1 MIEGVKI
8 VPLRRIADERGTI
21 MHGVRRDTQ
30 LNEFG
35 EVYFKKLYFGVV
47 NGWHVHEQLILNYI
61 CLFGMIKLVL
71 CDMRPS
77 SPTKAEVQEIFFG
90 DDNYCLVHIPAGIAN
105 GTKGMTDPFA
115 LMTNVASHAHD
126 PALKYVRIDPHSG
139 EIPYDWARRDF

>member
-1 MIEGVKI
+1 MIEDVKI

-77 SPTKAEVQEIFFG
+77 SPTKGEIQEIFFG